1 MSNKQRSELQHQQ
14 QFQQYLLRHQQLL
27 KIQERHRQESQELQR
42 KQDLEFLL
50 FLNPSRKNISNACIR
65 CRKSHLKCKIE
76 ESSASCDWCTEKEF
90 ECTFTKPTKRGR
102 KPKENSDNRNG
113 HQCCY
118 SSSEPLANVHDLHKG
133 SQCFLSSAKRQFIK
147 SNDARKE
154 LIKKLNDEGIG
165 VDGNN
170 NDTSTSGLYNI
181 VGNNILI
188 SSSFQSTLSTYSH
201 SSISSHDTY
210 DI

>member
-14 QFQQYLLRHQQLL
+14 QFRQYLLRHQQLL
-27 KIQERHRQESQELQR
+27 KIQERHRQELQELQR

-65 CRKSHLKCKIE
+65 CRKSHLKCTIE
-76 ESSASCDWCTEKEF
+76 EISASC
-90 ECTFTKPTKRGR
+90 
-102 KPKENSDNRNG
+102 
-113 HQCCY
+113 
-118 SSSEPLANVHDLHKG
+118 SSGSEPLANGHDLHEG

-188 SSSFQSTLSTYSH
+188 SSSLQSTLPTYSH